1 MEKIVLQAETRVI
14 GRHQLREMREADLVP
29 AVVYGSKKKSQVIA
43 VDAKSLH
50 KALHAAG
57 KGLLSLQVGS
67 QPPVQVLTR
76 EIQRDPVKRTLLHV
90 DFQVVSLTEKLR
102 LHVPIELEGTAPVLD
117 NPDMVLVRVMD
128 AIEVECLPTDIPNR
142 VVADISKLMTVDD
155 EVLAGDLQLPSGVRL
170 MTDPDHVV
178 YSVTLSRAAA
188 VEEAEA
194 AAAPTEEVEV
204 VAKGKAAKGEELPE
218 EEPKRGA

>member
-1 MEKIVLQAETRVI
+1 
-14 GRHQLREMREADLVP
+14 
-29 AVVYGSKKKSQVIA
+29 
-43 VDAKSLH
+43 
-50 KALHAAG
+50 
-57 KGLLSLQVGS
+57 
-67 QPPVQVLTR
+67 LTR
-76 EIQRDPVKRTLLHV
+76 EIQRDPIKRTLLHV

-102 LHVPIELEGTAPVLD
+102 LHVPIEPEGTAPILD

-128 AIEVECLPTDIPNR
+128 AIEVECLPADIPNH

-194 AAAPTEEVEV
+194 AAAAAEEVEV

-218 EEPKRGA
+218 E